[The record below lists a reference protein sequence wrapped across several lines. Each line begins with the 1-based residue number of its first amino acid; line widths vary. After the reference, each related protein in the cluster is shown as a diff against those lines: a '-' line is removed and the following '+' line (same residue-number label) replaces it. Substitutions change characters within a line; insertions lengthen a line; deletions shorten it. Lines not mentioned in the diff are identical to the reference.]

1 MTLPFENDTRIIVK
15 KLAKRSLQAD
25 KRRNIFLILTIILT
39 TALLSGMFFTV
50 FAKQREL
57 KDNIRG
63 QYQAV
68 VMETTPEEIDR
79 LSVQPEIEQWGLS
92 QNFGTTRYQDS
103 NLTVEYADESWM
115 VLGKKPSYI
124 GTFPQA
130 ENEILVER
138 AFLDYFEL
146 PQETGQTIRLD
157 LGNGEQDYIVSGILQ
172 RENTSRI
179 FSVIV
184 SRAFLEMQ
192 AEGEPLFEFRFR
204 FVGADRSDMNELKTN
219 IASFLAANHIPES
232 RVFYSS
238 NYFDMQGFH
247 SNSVYVCIPV
257 AIIFLTACGLV
268 IYSIFFISIR
278 GKLREYGRLKV
289 LGTTPRQLRRIIRR
303 ESFWLSICSIPTGL
317 IIGALLGFIA
327 RPSYWEWKENLL
339 LAVCVVGFTELI
351 VMFSTHA
358 PIRLAAKVS
367 PIEAVRDSGYQ
378 TEAPKKSSRKSGKHI
393 SPVYLAI
400 MNFQRNPKKAVLTL
414 LSLSLTGVFLF
425 SAATVLRSVNVNNM
439 AASSMY
445 DDCNYTIMWEASPEE
460 LLEISR
466 ENPLTPELREKV
478 LAVDGVKSIVPR
490 TSSAA
495 ILSLPN
501 GVSDDFE
508 LHTFTREEMEE
519 LLPEKMMV
527 DGTSDYDELVKNH
540 GIVITDSMNDP
551 MLSMLSGYQPK
562 VGDTITFQPYGG
574 EPTELTVMGIADS
587 KKVTKTT
594 GIAMFTLPVD
604 LAQQLYPDV
613 ENMDRVWNVFT
624 EQDTDSLRKELFSL
638 LDDPRLNIISRS
650 DYGKEFEVA
659 LQSVMLLIYGLL
671 CFLFLFALV
680 NLVNTLIT
688 NLLSRQQEFGVLQSV
703 GMSGRQLSKMLTM
716 ECLCYIVAT
725 LMITLLFGGVIG
737 AFLVVL
743 ITKANIVGPLV
754 YQFPIL
760 ELLTFAADLLLILVL
775 YSAFAVRYM
784 RRQSLVERIKAM
796 N

>member
-79 LSVQPEIEQWGLS
+79 LSVQSEIEQWGLS

-103 NLTVEYADESWM
+103 NLTVEYADEGWM

-130 ENEILVER
+130 EN
-138 AFLDYFEL
+138 
-146 PQETGQTIRLD
+146 
-157 LGNGEQDYIVSGILQ
+157 
-172 RENTSRI
+172 
-179 FSVIV
+179 
-184 SRAFLEMQ
+184 
-192 AEGEPLFEFRFR
+192 
-204 FVGADRSDMNELKTN
+204 
-219 IASFLAANHIPES
+219 

-247 SNSVYVCIPV
+247 SNSVYVCIPI

-303 ESFWLSICSIPTGL
+303 ESFWLSICSIPIGL

-339 LAVCVVGFTELI
+339 LAVCVAGFTELI

-358 PIRLAAKVS
+358 PIRLATKVS

-393 SPVYLAI
+393 SPVYLAM

-478 LAVDGVKSIVPR
+478 LAVDGVKSIIPR

-519 LLPEKMMV
+519 LIPEKMMV

-540 GIVITDSMNDP
+540 GIVITDSMDDP

-562 VGDTITFQPYGG
+562 VGDIITFQPYGG

-650 DYGKEFEVA
+650 DYGEEFEVA

-716 ECLCYIVAT
+716 ECLCYIIAT
-725 LMITLLFGGVIG
+725 LVIMLLFGGLIG

-754 YQFPIL
+754 YQFPIW
-760 ELLTFAADLLLILVL
+760 ELLTFAAALLLILVL

-796 N
+796 S